1 VSLLPTSLT
10 GRLVATVVALV
21 ALVGVLVATVTTLA
35 MREYLTDQLDR
46 QVLAAADR
54 GGRPIFDG
62 PRGGVFP
69 PPSFGGPDGGDG
81 RDAEAE
87 RNGDTEARGQGV
99 GTLTVVYDGDTLV
112 RRDVITERAGL
123 RPVSSTAL
131 QLLQDVPAD
140 GRLHTVTLPAFGEY
154 RVTVDDQGGVIAVIG
169 LPTEDIGDALASLV
183 GYEVLLTLV
192 GVVLAGG
199 VGLVL
204 VRRQLRPLR
213 EVAGTAHEVAGLPL
227 DSGEI
232 GTTVR
237 VPAEHTD
244 PRTEV
249 GQVGAALNTLL
260 AHMESALDARH
271 RSEQQVRQFVAD
283 ASHELRTPLTTIQGY
298 AELSRRTDAGA
309 PAALAKVEAEA
320 HRMSDL
326 VDDLLLL
333 ARLDAGRP
341 LARDRVDLT
350 HLVLECVADARVV
363 APDHRWL
370 MDLPDE
376 PVEVT
381 GDEQRLH
388 QALTNLI
395 GNARR
400 HTPEGTTV
408 TVGLRLA
415 PGVPGSPDSPN
426 SADSPGVVELRVHD
440 DGPGLPRDLLP
451 TAFERFSRGD
461 SARTRASGGAGLG
474 LSLVQA
480 IAEAHG
486 GHATVTSAPG
496 DTTFVVHLS
505 LAR

>member
-1 VSLLPTSLT
+1 MTLVPTSLT

-21 ALVGVLVATVTTLA
+21 AVVGVLVGTVTTLA
-35 MREYLTDQLDR
+35 MREYLSNQLDQ
-46 QVLAAADR
+46 QVLDAAAR
-54 GGRPIFDG
+54 GARPFEDG
-62 PRGGVFP
+62 PRGDLGP
-69 PPSFGGPDGGDG
+69 PPSFGGDEDDEY
-81 RDAEAE
+81 R
-87 RNGDTEARGQGV
+87 EARGQGA
-99 GTLTVVYDGDTLV
+99 GTLTAFFPTGSSGLGN
-112 RRDVITERAGL
+112 VITSRSGL
-123 RPVSSTAL
+123 REVSTSAL
-131 QLLQDVPAD
+131 AVLQDVPAD
-140 GRLHTVTLPAFGEY
+140 GRVHTVDLPAFGQY
-154 RVTVDDQGGVIAVIG
+154 RVTSDSRGPGTVVIG
-169 LPTEDIGDALASLV
+169 LPTQDINDAIGSLI
-183 GYEVLLTLV
+183 GYEVLLTAL
-192 GVVLAGG
+192 GVAVAGG

-204 VRRQLRPLR
+204 VRRQMKPLQ
-213 EVAGTAHEVAGLPL
+213 EVAATAHEVAGLPL

-244 PRTEV
+244 PRSEV

-298 AELSRRTDAGA
+298 AELSRRTHDGA

-326 VDDLLLL
+326 VEDLLLL

-370 MDLPDE
+370 LDLPDE

-408 TVGLRLA
+408 TVGLCRS
-415 PGVPGSPDSPN
+415 PGSPT
-426 SADSPGVVELRVHD
+426 APGGVELRVHD
-440 DGPGLPRDLLP
+440 DGPGLPADLVS

-474 LSLVQA
+474 LSLAEA
-480 IAEAHG
+480 IAEAHDG
-486 GHATVTSAPG
+486 RATVTSSPG
-496 DTTFVVHLS
+496 DTTFVVHLP
-505 LAR
+505 LAG